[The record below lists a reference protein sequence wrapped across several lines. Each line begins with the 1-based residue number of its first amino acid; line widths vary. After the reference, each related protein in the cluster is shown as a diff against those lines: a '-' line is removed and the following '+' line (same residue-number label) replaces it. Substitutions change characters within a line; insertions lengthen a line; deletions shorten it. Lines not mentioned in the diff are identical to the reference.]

1 MIIQLKGKV
10 TYPITLDASVWIF
23 DDRKII
29 LEEAFTEKEVVQE
42 EDPLKKA
49 DEMFNQEIYFQT
61 KIKPPVNKS
70 INRYEKEKI
79 LENSFV
85 MPLEDF
91 INNAEVKPEAKR
103 ALLKTDGDDIVI
115 TVEQLTDAYLLFA
128 VDGKPLKEEGPV
140 HLYFRDGSNKEAP
153 IKNIKQII
161 IE

>member
-161 IE
+161 IK

>member
-103 ALLKTDGDDIVI
+103 ARLKTDGDDIVI

-128 VDGKPLKEEGPV
+128 TDGKPLKEEGPV